1 MENIGVKMKTGI
13 PARIFAT
20 LLKFSPAS
28 LQNRLWKWWY
38 QKLSKS
44 HNKKDFRFMNYG
56 FIDNSPPTLTTE
68 DEPYRLFIQLYYM
81 NIKNVELNDREVL
94 EVGSGRGGGASW
106 IAKSMQPS
114 SLTGVDFSGE
124 AVSLCNNWYKN
135 QNNLT
140 FIEGNAEDLP
150 FSDSSFD
157 VVYNVE
163 SSHCYGNVSKFVEEA
178 YRVLRDDGSFCW
190 TDFRDDKTMELTE
203 QIFLDAGFNIVSKKD
218 ITQEVLDALDSI
230 NDAKK
235 ERISELVPKSIR
247 RSFETFA
254 GVQGTPV
261 YEAFKNQK
269 LKYFCFKMSK

>member
-81 NIKNVELNDREVL
+81 NIKNVELNEREVL

-178 YRVLRDDGSFCW
+178 YRVLRDGGSFCW

-269 LKYFCFKMSK
+269 LKYFCFQMSK

>member
-1 MENIGVKMKTGI
+1 
-13 PARIFAT
+13 
-20 LLKFSPAS
+20 
-28 LQNRLWKWWY
+28 
-38 QKLSKS
+38 
-44 HNKKDFRFMNYG
+44 
-56 FIDNSPPTLTTE
+56 
-68 DEPYRLFIQLYYM
+68 M

-163 SSHCYGNVSKFVEEA
+163 SSHCYGNMSKFVEEA
-178 YRVLRDDGSFCW
+178 YRVLRDGGSFCW

-269 LKYFCFKMSK
+269 LKYFCFQMSK